1 MKPIRRRGGMAART
15 LGVGAAWL
23 GFITALHLHLNVGW
37 DAIHAKWFGRQELK
51 VGFLPVT

>member
-1 MKPIRRRGGMAART
+1 MKPIRRRGGMAARA

-37 DAIHAKWFGRQELK
+37 DTIHARWFGRQELK